1 MKKCLLTA
9 AIAALMAP
17 APGSA
22 FADDVFHMGTVN
34 VIANRQ
40 QVGEID
46 PEQTSSVVT
55 RKEMNTH
62 NRETVGDAVN
72 LLAGVSTSI
81 GTRNERTVYIRGF
94 DPRQVPLFIDGIPVY
109 VPYDGYVDF
118 DRFDTA
124 DLSAVQVAKGFS
136 SVTYGANTLG
146 GAINLISRRPTKA
159 FEGDIEMGFGEDSAK
174 RSSVNLGS
182 NQGLWYVQAGAAVR
196 EADGFRLSS
205 DFEPTATEDG
215 GRREN
220 SYYSD
225 SKLTFKLGL
234 TPGGNDEYALSYTK
248 QDGEKGQPPSTDP
261 GYARYWQWPY
271 WNKES
276 LYFISSTALS
286 EHETLKTRAYV
297 DKFQNAIHSFT
308 DGSYTVP
315 KTSGKGSV
323 GTGESMYDDKTY
335 GGSVELE
342 TRRLNRHTLRA
353 SAHYKE
359 DQHQASNATGKIESR
374 YEDTMASL
382 GIEDNIDLTDRLLLS
397 VGYAWHRLKPD
408 MVFDHKSNFVLPGSQ
423 TADDLQAGLF
433 YDLNINARL
442 YATAARKTRLPTL
455 KDRYSGRL
463 GKYVE
468 NPNLQAETANNYE
481 IGYQGTPWQGAVA
494 EAALF
499 WSDVEDKIQSV
510 YVIPGSSGKCGN
522 TSKCQMQNVGKARY
536 KGVELGLSSPVGDQ
550 FVIGGNLTWMD
561 IENTSNKDIRLT
573 GVPEVKAIVHGL
585 WRPLVTLDLVA
596 LAEHNSSRWSSETDR
611 VNGFTTVNLKTAW
624 RPVPGVTTQ
633 VGVNNVAG
641 KNYEFSAD
649 FPQAGRTWFASVGYE
664 F

>member
-1 MKKCLLTA
+1 MKKRLLTR
-9 AIAALMAP
+9 AIATLMVP
-17 APGSA
+17 VSWPV
-22 FADDVFHMGTVN
+22 FASDVFHMGTISVT
-34 VIANRQ
+34 ADRQ
-40 QVGEID
+40 QVGAID
-46 PEQTSSVVT
+46 PEQASSVVT
-55 RKEMNTH
+55 RKDMETH
-62 NRETVGDAVN
+62 NRETVSEAVN
-72 LLAGVSTSI
+72 LLAGVNTSI

-124 DLSAVQVAKGFS
+124 DLSAIQVAKGFS

-146 GAINLISRRPTKA
+146 GAINLISRRPTKT
-159 FEGDIEMGFGEDSAK
+159 FEGDIKMGFGEDSAK

-234 TPGGNDEYALSYTK
+234 TPRGDDEYAISYTK

-261 GYARYWQWPY
+261 SYARYWQWPY

-276 LYFISSTALS
+276 LYFISKTDLS
-286 EHETLKTRAYV
+286 DHETLKTRAYA
-297 DKFQNAIHSFT
+297 DKFQNAVHSFT
-308 DGSYTVP
+308 DDTYSVP

-342 TRRLNRHTLRA
+342 TQRLKNHTLRA
-353 SAHYKE
+353 SVHYKE
-359 DQHQASNATGKIESR
+359 DRHKASDATGTIESE
-374 YEDTMASL
+374 YEDTMVSL
-382 GIEDNIDLTDRLLLS
+382 GLEDNIDLTDRLLLS

-408 MVFDHKSNFVLPGSQ
+408 AVYDHSSNFALPGSQ
-423 TADDLQAGLF
+423 TADDIQAGLF
-433 YDLNINARL
+433 YDLNYHARL

-468 NPNLQAETANNYE
+468 NPNLQAETANNFE
-481 IGYQGTPWQGAVA
+481 IGYQGTPWHGAVA

-510 YVIPGSSGKCGN
+510 YVIPGSSGKCGGA
-522 TSKCQMQNVGKARY
+522 SKCQMQNVGKARY
-536 KGVELGLSSPVGDQ
+536 KGVELGLNSPVGDQ
-550 FVIGGNLTWMD
+550 FEVGGNLTWMD

-573 GVPEVKAIVHGL
+573 DVPEVKVILHGL
-585 WRPLVTLDLVA
+585 WRPVPNLDLIA
-596 LAEHNSSRWSSETDR
+596 LGEHNNSRWSSETDR
-611 VNGFTTVNLKTAW
+611 VSGFTKVDLKTAW

-633 VGVNNVAG
+633 VGVNNVTD
-641 KNYEFSAD
+641 KNHELSAD